1 MNVIFG
7 NKRYAELVLKAL
19 EDEAEFKIDAFVV
32 DKNFLS
38 MEHLP
43 IKQIAFE
50 DFKTENSNVFI
61 GFTFENKKG
70 PSFLRAI
77 VNRFSHLSCNFPGFN
92 LASNSEKVNF
102 GRGSQLFKNVTFDF
116 DCKIG
121 SFVQI
126 RPGCSFGHD
135 VQIGDYTYVA
145 PEVKV
150 GSYAEISEDCF
161 LGFGST
167 IAPNTKVGKNSVIGA
182 GAFVRGRVPDNALVI
197 GKSSIIKKRS
207 NPFEFL

>member
-7 NKRYAELVLKAL
+7 NNRYAELVLKAL
-19 EDEAEFKIDAFVV
+19 EDKSWFEIDAFVV
-32 DKNFLS
+32 DTSFLS

-43 IKQIAFE
+43 VKQIAFE

-92 LASNSEKVNF
+92 LASNSGKVDF
-102 GRGSQLFKNVTFDF
+102 GRGSQLFNNVTFDF

-135 VQIGDYTYVA
+135 VQVGDYTYVA

-150 GSYAEISEDCF
+150 GSYAEISEGCF

-197 GKSSIIKKRS
+197 GKSSIIKKV
-207 NPFEFL
+207 NPYEFL